1 MIDEIVPEPLGG
13 AHRAKEQAIAAL
25 GDAVERALQSML
37 NQDGTALREQRRE
50 KFLEMGRRGL
60 TA

>member
-1 MIDEIVPEPLGG
+1 
-13 AHRAKEQAIAAL
+13 
-25 GDAVERALQSML
+25 VERALQSML
-37 NQDGTALREQRRE
+37 NQDGTALREQRRD

>member
-1 MIDEIVPEPLGG
+1 MRWCRSRSAARI
-13 AHRAKEQAIAAL
+13 AAKEQAIAAL

>member
-1 MIDEIVPEPLGG
+1 VTEPLGG
-13 AHRAKEQAIAAL
+13 SHRAKEQAIAAL

-37 NQDGTALREQRRE
+37 NQDGTTLREQRRD